1 MGDAAYYCHGDVRF
15 LMSATGTRGNVLL
28 AEDEPAVRTTF
39 KSVLEEAGYK
49 VQAVP
54 SFVEAKDSIR
64 QSDFDAI
71 ITELSLEKEALGLE
85 LAREA
90 KKRKPAP
97 AVVIYTAEPTIE
109 RLRAALALRVDYVAL
124 KPVDL
129 DEIRSALFRLIARR
143 AAALS
148 RH

>member
-1 MGDAAYYCHGDVRF
+1 MEDAAYHCHGDVRF

-28 AEDEPAVRTTF
+28 AEDEPAVRTTL
-39 KSVLEEAGYK
+39 KSVLEEAGYQ

-54 SFVEAKDSIR
+54 SFVEANDSIR

>member
-1 MGDAAYYCHGDVRF
+1 
-15 LMSATGTRGNVLL
+15 VLL
-28 AEDEPAVRTTF
+28 AEDEPSVRYTF

-54 SFVEAKDSIR
+54 TFAQA
-64 QSDFDAI
+64 QSHVRRGKYDAV
-71 ITELSLEKEALGLE
+71 ITELALEKGELGLE
-85 LAREA
+85 LARQA

-97 AVVIYTAEPTIE
+97 AIVIYTAEPTVE
-109 RLRAALALRVDYVAL
+109 HLRAALALQVDYVAL

-143 AAALS
+143 TASLS
-148 RH
+148 LATQ